1 MKEGVP
7 LHLFF
12 GEKVFGDKG
21 GADAADA
28 NTVTQSDG
36 SDSADSI
43 PTDGIAVPQGDD
55 PYEEPETR
63 EDIRVPVL

>member
-1 MKEGVP
+1 MAI
-7 LHLFF
+7 
-12 GEKVFGDKG
+12 KG

>member
-1 MKEGVP
+1 MIEGVP

-43 PTDGIAVPQGDD
+43 PTDGIAVP
-55 PYEEPETR
+55 
-63 EDIRVPVL
+63 